1 MAWLLD
7 QPDVRYVLNV
17 TGSSPRVGTNQA
29 RSQMT
34 VIMKP
39 WDEREDPDLPA
50 FMARVTDEFSQ
61 YPESKVYLS
70 TPPVIPG
77 LGTSGGSMS
86 SRSTPRARSTSA
98 PLPSSP
104 DWVPRAV
111 SRWPSKPAAT

>member
-1 MAWLLD
+1 
-7 QPDVRYVLNV
+7 
-17 TGSSPRVGTNQA
+17 
-29 RSQMT
+29 MT

-77 LGTSGGSMS
+77 LGTSGGFEMALEARGDLTYEELQRASDTLVYYAS
-86 SRSTPRARSTSA
+86 QRKELARAFRNSTTTWTATG
-98 PLPSSP
+98 PSSSESP
-104 DWVPRAV
+104 SRTCSPR
-111 SRWPSKPAAT
+111 